1 MATSIDYYEVLNV
14 SRNASDQEIKQAYRR
29 LVRKYHPDVAEDK
42 EKAQE
47 ENKAFAAHAELNDF
61 SDYSEHISD
70 DKEYLKKQ
78 AFSLCCPGNVGF
90 ADRNRP

>member
-47 ENKAFAAHAELNDF
+47 EMIKVNEAYGILSDPDKRAYYDNYGEEIGRAH
-61 SDYSEHISD
+61 
-70 DKEYLKKQ
+70 
-78 AFSLCCPGNVGF
+78 V
-90 ADRNRP
+90 